1 MKLALLLGC
10 LAPSVLPAGA
20 EPAGDGQ
27 GVALGLFASDPLYD
41 YGPLVTEI
49 AETGATELLVAVP
62 WSLPHS
68 QSAALQSGVPKQAL
82 ASVLRQAQEQELA
95 VSVMPIVVLQDRS
108 DGAWRGTLK
117 PQNAS
122 LFWRNY
128 DALLRSVAVDA
139 QRGGAQRL
147 ILGSELNS
155 LESDP
160 SWPGRIQSTR
170 QTFSGSLSYSAN
182 WDRYA
187 QVSFWQH
194 LDSVSVSAYFP
205 VEGPDTW
212 QQELAILQ
220 AFADSEQRPLVL
232 SEYGFPALSSAAERP
247 WDETTGA
254 DFDPQLQAQL
264 LEQALAAI
272 QAEPPQAHFLWNWF
286 GTGAA
291 NEASFTPRARPA
303 ADVLRQAFEHPIRDT
318 Q

>member
-20 EPAGDGQ
+20 EPAGDGH

-41 YGPLVTEI
+41 YGPLVAEI
-49 AETGATELLVAVP
+49 AETGASELLIAVP
-62 WSLPHS
+62 WSLPDS
-68 QSAALQSGVPKQAL
+68 ESAALRSGVPKQAL
-82 ASVLRQAQEQELA
+82 ATLLRQARAQELA
-95 VSVMPIVVLQDRS
+95 VTVMPIVVLQDRS
-108 DGAWRGTLK
+108 DGAWRGTLS
-117 PQNAS
+117 PHDEA

-147 ILGSELNS
+147 IIGSELNS

-160 SWPGRIQSTR
+160 TWPARIQTTR
-170 QTFSGSLSYSAN
+170 QTFRGSLSYSAN

-205 VEGPDTW
+205 VEGPQTW
-212 QQELAILQ
+212 EQELATLH
-220 AFADSEQRPLVL
+220 AFAGAQQRPLVL

-254 DFDPQLQAQL
+254 EFDPQLQAQL
-264 LEQALAAI
+264 LEQALAAL
-272 QAEPPQAHFLWNWF
+272 QAEPPQAAFLWNWF
-286 GTGAA
+286 GTGSP